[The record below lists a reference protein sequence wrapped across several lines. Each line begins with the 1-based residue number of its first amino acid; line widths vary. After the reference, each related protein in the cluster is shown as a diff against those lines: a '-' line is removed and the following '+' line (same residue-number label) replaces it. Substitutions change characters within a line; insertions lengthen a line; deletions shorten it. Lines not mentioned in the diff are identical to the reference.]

1 MGSGKEFVMRSWF
14 RLLAL
19 IAATGLVLTGLSVTG
34 TGAAAQSPAKV
45 LKSGQSALTAAQ
57 VGQLSA
63 NSTDRSIIIFKNQ
76 FASLPMRG
84 ATMRPRVSAVKAV
97 QAPVLA
103 ELARLHAK
111 NVQAFQIVN
120 AISATISPAEVKRLQ
135 ANPAVQAVEPD
146 TARHLSAQSGGTA
159 DAAVAVATSLAA
171 GRRAAADD
179 PPQLVCPS
187 NPAHPL
193 IEPESRALMN
203 VDAAQRIADGAGIKV
218 GLLFDRIDPNNP
230 DLIRPDGQHVI
241 TDYQDFSGEGP
252 SGPSSGLALFNAGL
266 IAAQGNRVYDL
277 SKFVNK
283 AHPLPAGCNIKIE
296 GIAPGA
302 SLAELD
308 GFGNDAAVFNSEI
321 IQAIQYAVTVAH
333 VNVLDEPFGGSPV
346 PNTQNDPSALADQAA
361 VAAGVVV
368 VSATGD
374 SGPTGTNTQSP
385 AGVPGVIGVGATT
398 SFQAYRQTDQN
409 GPTLGTSGWESDNIS
424 AETTTGVNE
433 FGPRTMDVVAP
444 GDGIWGLCSTD
455 TARFFVCT
463 DPDNGSSPGIT
474 NQSSTSD
481 SASEVAA
488 VAALVMQAY
497 AKTHHG
503 ALPSPALVE
512 RILVSTATDLGA
524 PADHQGAGLVNA
536 LKAVQ
541 LAESV
546 NGARPQ
552 GSTLLVNQKSLNAT
566 VNAGRSRTFSIAV
579 TNEGRTSQTVTPAVS
594 GNPTA
599 VSRDTGTVTLSSSSA
614 KFTDGG
620 GNTDYYAVHKF
631 AVPAGTGYLN
641 GDITWNAAGIKGAAF
656 EELFDP
662 RGKLA
667 AYSVLDGSQS
677 GFGHVEVSKPMAGT
691 WTAVI
696 YTASNAKYFGP
707 VQFSYTTEDF
717 HTAGSVSPASQTL
730 APRQSGT
737 FSVTVTAGQAG
748 DEAFS
753 LHMGTG
759 SSTDGAIPIVLRALV
774 PVSGGGGSFA
784 GILTGDGSP
793 GGGTAN
799 GGQELTY
806 QFNVPPDQ
814 PSLNLGIAL
823 RDSDYVLEGALVAPD
838 GQSLDLQSTA
848 NDANKPGPA
857 MQFFERTPAPGLW
870 TVSLLTFAPLDGA
883 HLSEPFTGRIS
894 FTPPTV
900 TSSGLPDSR
909 GTVLPARK
917 AVTATITVTNSGSIA
932 KDFFADP
939 RLKSLAHLT
948 LLGTNVVGGTT
959 FNKTQLSVTE
969 PLTATVNPHW
979 LVPADT
985 SKLTITAHSTLPI
998 TFDINSDNNDPEELG
1013 VPSGD
1018 NSVAVAMAPELSP
1031 GQEWVAPEPTCPCAA
1046 AVTGRTNMVAI
1057 AMANAFDGAISSSTG
1072 DAWALAVNASAPYK
1086 PLTLAPGQSGTI
1098 TLTITPNAPKGTVV
1112 SGFIAVDTF
1121 NSATT
1126 SGDELINIPY
1136 SYTVG

>member
-1 MGSGKEFVMRSWF
+1 MRSRI
-14 RLLAL
+14 RLLSL
-19 IAATGLVLTGLSVTG
+19 AAAAGLVLTGVSVTG
-34 TGAAAQSPAKV
+34 TGAAAQSLAWV
-45 LKSGQSALTAAQ
+45 SRSGQSVLTAAQ
-57 VGQLSA
+57 VRQLSA
-63 NSTDRSIIIFKNQ
+63 NSTDRSVIIFKNQ
-76 FASLPMRG
+76 FAGLPMRG
-84 ATMRPRVSAVKAV
+84 ATMRLRVSAVKAM

-103 ELARLHAK
+103 ELAALHAK
-111 NVQAFQIVN
+111 NVRSFQIVN
-120 AISATISPAEVKRLQ
+120 AISATISPAEVKRLR
-135 ANPAVQAVEPD
+135 ANPAVQAVEAD
-146 TARHLSAQSGGTA
+146 TSRHLPPQSGATL
-159 DAAVAVATSLAA
+159 DAAVSVATSLAA
-171 GRRAAADD
+171 GRSGTAGD
-179 PPQLVCPS
+179 PPQQVCPS
-187 NPAHPL
+187 SPAHPL

-218 GLLFDRIDPNNP
+218 GLLFDGIDPNNR

-241 TDYQDFSGEGP
+241 IDNQSFSGGNP
-252 SGPSSGLALFNAGL
+252 SGPTSGLALYFAGM
-266 IAAQGNRVYDL
+266 IAAQGNQTYDL
-277 SKFVNK
+277 SNYVNK

-308 GFGNDAAVFNSEI
+308 AFGNDQAVFNSEI
-321 IQAIQYAVTVAH
+321 IQAIQYAVTVDH
-333 VNVLDEPFGGSPV
+333 VNVLVEPFGGTPV
-346 PNTQNDPSALADQAA
+346 PNTQDDPSALADQAA
-361 VAAGVVV
+361 IAAGVVV
-368 VSATGD
+368 VAPTGD
-374 SGPTGTNTQSP
+374 NGDTRSDINSP
-385 AGVPGVIGVGATT
+385 GGVAGVIEVGATT
-398 SFQAYRQTDQN
+398 AFQTYRQTDQN

-424 AETTTGVNE
+424 ADSTTGINE
-433 FGPRTMDVVAP
+433 YNPHTMDVVAP
-444 GDGIWGLCSTD
+444 GDTVWGLCSTD
-455 TARFFVCT
+455 TKRFFACT

-474 NQSSTSD
+474 TFTASGV
-481 SASEVAA
+481 SATEVAA

-536 LKAVQ
+536 LKAAR

-546 NGARPQ
+546 NGASPQ
-552 GSTLLVNQKSLNAT
+552 GSTLLVNQTSLNAT
-566 VNAGRSRTFSIAV
+566 VNAGQSRTFSIGV
-579 TNEGRTSQTVTPAVS
+579 TNEGDTSQTVTPTVS
-594 GNPTA
+594 GNPTT
-599 VSRDTGTVTLSSSSA
+599 VSNDTGTVTLSSSSA
-614 KFTDGG
+614 TFTDGA
-620 GNTDYYAVHKF
+620 GNTDYYEVHKF

-641 GDITWNAAGIKGAAF
+641 GDITWDAAGIKGAAF

-662 RGKLA
+662 HGKLA

-677 GFGHVEVSKPMAGT
+677 GFGHVEVSTPAAGT

-696 YTASNAKYFGP
+696 YTASNAKYFGL
-707 VQFSYTTEDF
+707 VRFSYSTEDF

-730 APRQSGT
+730 APGQSGT

-759 SSTDGAIPIVLRALV
+759 SNTDGVIPIVLRALV

-784 GILTGDGSP
+784 GTLTGDGSP
-793 GGGTAN
+793 GGSTAA

-806 QFNVPPDQ
+806 QFNVPPGE

-848 NDANKPGPA
+848 NNANKPGPA

-883 HLSEPFTGRIS
+883 HLSEPFTGKIS
-894 FTPPTV
+894 FAPPAV

-909 GTVLPARK
+909 ATVLPAGK
-917 AVTATITVTNSGSIA
+917 AVTATVTVTNTGSIA

-939 RLKSLAHLT
+939 RLNSLAHLT

-959 FNKTQLSVTE
+959 FDKTQLSVAE
-969 PLTATVNPHW
+969 PLTANVNPHW

-985 SKLTITAHSTLPI
+985 SKLTITAKSTLPI

-1018 NSVAVAMAPELSP
+1018 NSVAVATAAELSP
-1031 GQEWVAPEPTCPCAA
+1031 GQEWAAPEPTCPCAA
-1046 AVTGRTNMVAI
+1046 AVTGTTNMVAVAI
-1057 AMANAFDGAISSSTG
+1057 ANAFDGAITSSTG

-1086 PLTLAPGQSGTI
+1086 PLTLAPGQAGTI

-1126 SGDELINIPY
+1126 SGDELIDIPY

>member
-1 MGSGKEFVMRSWF
+1 MRSRF

-19 IAATGLVLTGLSVTG
+19 GATAGLIVLGLSG
-34 TGAAAQSPAKV
+34 PAAARAPSRA
-45 LKSGQSALTAAQ
+45 LKTEPSALTAAQ
-57 VGQLSA
+57 VRRLA
-63 NSTDRSIIIFKNQ
+63 AHATDRSIIIFKDQ
-76 FASLPMRG
+76 FSDLPARG
-84 ATMRPRVSAVKAV
+84 ATLRLRVKAV
-97 QAPVLA
+97 TAAQAPVLA
-103 ELARLHAK
+103 ELAALHATD
-111 NVQAFQIVN
+111 VQSFHIIN
-120 AISATISPAEVKRLQ
+120 AIAATISPAEIQRLR
-135 ANPAVQAVEPD
+135 ANPAVRAVEPD
-146 TARHLSAQSGGTA
+146 TVQHLAQQNAATT
-159 DAAVAVATSLAA
+159 DAAVTAATDLAA
-171 GRRAAADD
+171 GGGTTAGD
-179 PPQLVCPS
+179 PRQQVCPA

-193 IEPESRALMN
+193 IEPESLALMN
-203 VDAAQRIADGAGIKV
+203 VTAAQRIADGAGIKV
-218 GLLFDRIDPNNP
+218 GLLYDGIDPNNP
-230 DLIRPDGQHVI
+230 DLIRKDGQHVV
-241 TDYQDFSGEGP
+241 TDYQSFSGQDP
-252 SGPSSGLALFNAGL
+252 SGPTSGLALYNAGL
-266 IAAQGNRVYDL
+266 IAAQGNQVYDL

-283 AHPLPAGCNIKIE
+283 AHPLPAGCTIRIE

-302 SLAELD
+302 SLAELNP
-308 GFGNDAAVFNSEI
+308 FGDDAAVFNSEI

-333 VNVLDEPFGGSPV
+333 VNVIVAPFGGAPV
-346 PNTQNDPSALADQAA
+346 PNTENDPAGLADQAA
-361 VAAGVVV
+361 IAAGVVV
-368 VSATGD
+368 VSVTGD
-374 SGPTGTNTQSP
+374 NGPAGTNIESP
-385 AGVPGVIGVGATT
+385 GGVPGVIDVGATT

-409 GPTLGTSGWESDNIS
+409 GPTLGTSGWESNNIS
-424 AETTTGVNE
+424 ADSTTGVTE
-433 FGPRTMDVVAP
+433 YGPRTMDVVAP
-444 GDGIWGLCSTD
+444 GDSVWGLCSTD
-455 TARFFVCT
+455 TKRFFACT

-474 NQSSTSD
+474 DQVSTAD

-488 VAALVMQAY
+488 VAALIMQAY

-546 NGARPQ
+546 NGAAHR
-552 GSTLLVNQKSLNAT
+552 GSALLVNRTSLNAT
-566 VNAGRSRTFSIAV
+566 VNAGQSHTFSIGV
-579 TNEGRTSQTVTPAVS
+579 TNEGSTSQTVTPTVS
-594 GNPTA
+594 GNPTG
-599 VSRDTGTVTLSSSSA
+599 VSNDTGTVTLSPSSPT
-614 KFTDGG
+614 FTDGG
-620 GNTDYYAVHKF
+620 GNTDHYQVRKF

-641 GDITWNAAGIKGAAF
+641 GDITWNAAGTKGAAF

-667 AYSVLDGSQS
+667 AYSSLDGLQS
-677 GFGHVEVSKPMAGT
+677 GFGHVEVSRPEAGT

-696 YTASNAKYFGP
+696 YTASNANYFGP
-707 VQFSYTTEDF
+707 VTFSYATEDF
-717 HTAGSVSPASQTL
+717 HPSGSVSPASRTL
-730 APRQSGT
+730 APGQAGT

-774 PVSGGGGSFA
+774 PVSGGGSFA
-784 GILTGDGSP
+784 GTLTGDGSP
-793 GGGTAN
+793 GGSTAN

-806 QFNVPPDQ
+806 QFDVPPGE

-823 RDSDYVLEGALVAPD
+823 RDSDYVLEGALIAPD

-857 MQFFERTPAPGLW
+857 MQFFEYTPAPGLW
-870 TVSLLTFAPLDGA
+870 TMSLLTFAPLDGA
-883 HLSEPFTGRIS
+883 HLSEPFTGTIS
-894 FTPPTV
+894 FAPPPV
-900 TSSGLPDSR
+900 TSKGLPDSR
-909 GTVLPARK
+909 GTVLRRGK
-917 AVTATITVTNSGSIA
+917 AVTATITVTNTGRIA

-939 RLKSLAHLT
+939 RLNSLAHLT

-959 FNKTQLSVTE
+959 FNKTQLSVAE
-969 PLTATVNPHW
+969 PLTASVNPHW

-985 SKLTITAHSTLPI
+985 GKLTITARSTLPI

-1018 NSVAVAMAPELSP
+1018 NSVAVATAAELSP
-1031 GQEWVAPEPTCPCAA
+1031 GQEWAAPEPTCPCAT
-1046 AVTGRTNMVAI
+1046 AVTGTTKMVAV
-1057 AMANAFDGAISSSTG
+1057 AVANAFDDAITASTG
-1072 DAWALAVNASAPYK
+1072 DAWALAVNTRAPYK

-1126 SGDELINIPY
+1126 SGDELVHIPY